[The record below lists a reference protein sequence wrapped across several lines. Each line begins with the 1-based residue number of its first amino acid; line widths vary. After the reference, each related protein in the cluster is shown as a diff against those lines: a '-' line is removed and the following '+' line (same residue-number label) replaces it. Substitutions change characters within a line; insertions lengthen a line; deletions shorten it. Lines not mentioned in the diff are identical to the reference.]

1 MKFILSVLRF
11 LGSMYFAIGLILIL
25 AVVMA
30 WATFLGM
37 QFGDDASAWCVY
49 HAGWFLVLCGLLGLS
64 VLVSALLRWP
74 WKKYQTGFLVT
85 HLGILVLL
93 AGCWIDFRFSQSAFL
108 TVAEG
113 KTNSV
118 AICPGDVHFDLRWI
132 PADAKEGEKEFHET
146 LRFEPGPFSWR
157 FYGQKGGLSP
167 VPWSWAGRNH
177 AGDRL
182 KTATKAETKT
192 GTKTNSQAG
201 PEIEVLDWLRLGTSA
216 AGQEEP
222 KAVEDFAWEV
232 IQAGGNP
239 KGGTLSKAEMKRRT
253 MGWTSWVKVRVTL
266 DGESREAWLRQFDF
280 FSPDGLERNTPSESD
295 HTIWVFQSQKGS
307 RVQLVY
313 AQNTVALNFGVQLDR
328 FNNRLDPG
336 TSMASHYSSD
346 VTILDRKMNVSM
358 NQPVD
363 ISEPKT
369 GQVWRLFQ
377 TSYGGPFLNRSA
389 RVDQRDQFYTST
401 FTLRYS
407 PGRGLLYLGCLL
419 VVLGIGI
426 MFSMKAYF
434 FGRG

>member
-1 MKFILSVLRF
+1 MKPILSLVRF

-25 AVVMA
+25 SVVMA

-49 HAGWFLVLCGLLGLS
+49 HAGWFLLLCGLLGLS

-113 KTNSV
+113 ETNSV
-118 AICPGDVHFDLRWI
+118 AICPGDVHFDLRWT
-132 PADAKEGEKEFHET
+132 ANGTNEEKKEIRET

-157 FYGQKGGLSP
+157 FYGQKGGLP
-167 VPWSWAGRNH
+167 VVPWNWVGRNQP
-177 AGDRL
+177 GDCLQSTAQKRL
-182 KTATKAETKT
+182 LSEPK
-192 GTKTNSQAG
+192 
-201 PEIEVLDWLRLGTSA
+201 IEVLDWLRLGTNA
-216 AGQEEP
+216 DGQEEP
-222 KAVEDFAWEV
+222 KTVDEFAWEV
-232 IQAGGNP
+232 AQAGGNP

-253 MGWTSWVKVRVTL
+253 LGWTSWVRVRVTL

-280 FSPDGLERNTPSESD
+280 FTPDGLERNTPSESD
-295 HTIWVFQSQKGS
+295 RTLLVFQSQKGS
-307 RVQLVY
+307 RLQLVY

-389 RVDQRDQFYTST
+389 KPDEREQFYTST

-434 FGRG
+434 FGKN

>member
-1 MKFILSVLRF
+1 MKLLHSIFRF

-37 QFGDDASAWCVY
+37 QFGDDASAWGVY
-49 HAGWFLVLCGLLGLS
+49 HANWFLTLCGLLGLS

-93 AGCWIDFRFSQSAFL
+93 AGCWIDFKFGQSAFL

-113 KTNSV
+113 ETNSV
-118 AICPGDVHFDLRWI
+118 AVCPGDVHFDLRWTL
-132 PADAKEGEKEFHET
+132 AGAKEGEKGQHET
-146 LRFEPGPFSWR
+146 LPLNPGPFSWR
-157 FYGQKGGLSP
+157 FYGQKAGLPSA
-167 VPWSWAGRNH
+167 PWNWVGRNH
-177 AGDRL
+177 AGDVL
-182 KTATKAETKT
+182 K
-192 GTKTNSQAG
+192 AG
-201 PEIEVLDWLRLGTSA
+201 NPAKPKIEVLDWLRLGTAA

-222 KAVEDFAWEV
+222 KAVESFAWEV
-232 IQAGGNP
+232 AQAGGNP
-239 KGGTLSKAEMKRRT
+239 KNAALSTGEMKRQT
-253 MGWTSWVKVRVTL
+253 MGWTSWVKIRVTL
-266 DGESREAWLRQFDF
+266 EGETKESWLRQFDYF
-280 FSPDGLERNTPSESD
+280 TPDGLERNTPSEAER
-295 HTIWVFQSQKGS
+295 TLFTFQSKKGS
-307 RVQLVY
+307 RVQLIY
-313 AQNTVALNFGVQLDR
+313 AQNTVALNFGVRLDR

-336 TSMASHYSSD
+336 TSTASHYSSD

-358 NQPVD
+358 NQPLD
-363 ISEPKT
+363 ISEPQT

-389 RVDQRDQFYTST
+389 SVGQREQFYTST
-401 FTLRYS
+401 FTLHYS

-434 FGRG
+434 FGNI

>member
-1 MKFILSVLRF
+1 MKPILSVVRF

-74 WKKYQTGFLVT
+74 WKKFQTGFLVT

-113 KTNSV
+113 ETNSV
-118 AICPGDVHFDLRWI
+118 AVCPGDVHFDVRWT
-132 PADAKEGEKEFHET
+132 PADVQKGEKEFHET

-177 AGDRL
+177 AGDQLRAAA
-182 KTATKAETKT
+182 KSSAKAR
-192 GTKTNSQAG
+192 
-201 PEIEVLDWLRLGTSA
+201 PEIEVVDWLRLGTAA

-222 KAVEDFAWEV
+222 KTVEDFAWEV
-232 IQAGGNP
+232 AQAGGNP

-295 HTIWVFQSQKGS
+295 RTLWVFQSQKGS

-346 VTILDRKMNVSM
+346 VTILDQKMNVSM